1 MSDSVKELILKN
13 IKTTLE
19 SISTIKN
26 VQRFQVQGNDT
37 GIRPCIIIIQ
47 GEVSTLGEAP
57 DPQVEKEMQVFLDV
71 FDKQDIE
78 TDSRNAD
85 EIMNIHESN
94 IEAALQLQPNR
105 GGYAT
110 DTSPLD
116 VLPLTVA
123 AKGATA
129 IETEMRFNIIYR
141 HNRQDQTRI
150 V

>member
-1 MSDSVKELILKN
+1 MPETIKELILKD
-13 IKTTLE
+13 IKATLE
-19 SISTIKN
+19 TISSINN

-37 GIRPCIIIIQ
+37 GARPCIIVIQ
-47 GEVSTLGEAP
+47 GEVSTAGEAP
-57 DPQVEKEMQVFLDV
+57 DPQVEKEVMIFLDV
-71 FDKQDIE
+71 FDRQDVTI
-78 TDSRNAD
+78 DARNAD

-94 IEAALQLQPNR
+94 IEAALQLTPKR
-105 GGYAT
+105 GGYAE

-129 IETEMRFNIIYR
+129 IETEMRFTVRYR